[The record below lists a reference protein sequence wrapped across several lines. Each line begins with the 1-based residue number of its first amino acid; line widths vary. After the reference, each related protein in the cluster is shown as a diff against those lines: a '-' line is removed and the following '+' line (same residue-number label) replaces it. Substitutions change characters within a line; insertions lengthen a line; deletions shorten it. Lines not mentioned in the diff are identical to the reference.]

1 MATPKFFDWVSRF
14 AVGDPSA
21 VKPRFS
27 NSRTGLPYGDR
38 GRTCQVR
45 QPRISDARF
54 PCSPVNTIR
63 AIWRRR
69 VRVHHRSVVSK
80 DGTVDLLPRRVIA
93 LIEFRRDGFDP
104 QFLTMPEGEIR
115 WCDAGSDRHS
125 RDNHK
130 DQL

>member
-1 MATPKFFDWVSRF
+1 MD
-14 AVGDPSA
+14 DPSRH
-21 VKPRFS
+21 VKRARRRGF
-27 NSRTGLPYGDR
+27 PYGDR

-45 QPRISDARF
+45 QP
-54 PCSPVNTIR
+54 CSPINTIR

-130 DQL
+130 YQL